1 MKIPIKDLAFFVLQ
15 QNSDLTSFTCIEPEL
30 NNFLKED
37 SKIYQKT
44 HMAITYLVHYE
55 GNVAGY
61 FTLVN
66 DNIFYEHVEEDDR
79 PSFFIHKRYPAI
91 KIARLATSQK
101 YERRGIG
108 EIMLKVVIKLAL
120 NISEISGC
128 RILTVDAKPKAV
140 GFYIKYGFRKVLRK
154 SDDTIPLYRD
164 FHTDYQ

>member
-1 MKIPIKDLAFFVLQ
+1 MKIPIEELSFLVLQ
-15 QNSDLTSFTCIEPEL
+15 QNSDLTSFECTEPEL
-30 NNFLKED
+30 SDFLKENA
-37 SKIYQKT
+37 KNYQKT
-44 HMAITYLVHYE
+44 HMAITYPVHYE

-66 DNIFYEHVEEDDR
+66 DNIFHEHVEEDDR
-79 PSFFIHKRYPAI
+79 PPFFIHTRYPAI

-101 YERRGIG
+101 YEGRGIG
-108 EIMLKVVIKLAL
+108 ESMLKVVIKLAL

-140 GFYIKYGFRKVLRK
+140 GFYEKYGFRKVLRK